1 MNHAHIVPVRRRGH
15 GSCWHLSTSGQD
27 SLSKGAYHRMLFFHL
42 HCAAVH
48 GRSRVESVTSS
59 DFIAQRHGQAPI
71 RICLHA
77 TPFPGQS
84 DCACDAHIVCAG
96 GLTCW
101 LVQVDFV
108 LTRYIIFNPWPSI
121 ADMIMHEFGMR
132 SDCQNYN
139 LSGQDSCASV
149 TLVSL
154 ARELLTERFPLVLAD
169 TTVCLPCP
177 K

>member
-1 MNHAHIVPVRRRGH
+1 MPILPQCAGKAIQAAGISPHQVRTPCLEGV
-15 GSCWHLSTSGQD
+15 
-27 SLSKGAYHRMLFFHL
+27 YHRMLFFHL

-59 DFIAQRHGQAPI
+59 VFIAQRHGQAPI

-101 LVQVDFV
+101 LVQVD
-108 LTRYIIFNPWPSI
+108 
-121 ADMIMHEFGMR
+121 
-132 SDCQNYN
+132 
-139 LSGQDSCASV
+139 
-149 TLVSL
+149 
-154 ARELLTERFPLVLAD
+154 
-169 TTVCLPCP
+169 VC
-177 K
+177 